1 LLQVDAPPD
10 GASHLKLLSSHEL
23 NKSNPDESSRGGAT
37 SQGDEFAAALL
48 PAKIEAVMLM
58 MPII

>member
-1 LLQVDAPPD
+1 MAGIRTQSNSADRLV
-10 GASHLKLLSSHEL
+10 ASSSHEL

-58 MPII
+58 MPFI